1 MRKVLRF
8 RYEKNQGYFSLMW
21 KDYDRGGTGHD
32 TRHYSYL
39 FFPIRDLTTGE
50 IVGFCNS
57 GGELPKD
64 YPRIMQL
71 LKEHPIHERY
81 DVPELGLVDATVDQI
96 LTAIYQQYVLA
107 PHRERPPIIQVEVM
121 RPA

>member
-1 MRKVLRF
+1 MRKALHF
-8 RYEKNQGYFSLMW
+8 RYEKNQGYFSLIW
-21 KDYDRGGTGHD
+21 EDYDGGGTGHD
-32 TRHYSYL
+32 TRHYNYL

-71 LKEHPIHERY
+71 LKEHPIGDCY
-81 DVPELGLVDATVDQI
+81 DVPELGLMDVTVDQI
-96 LTAIYQQYVLA
+96 LTAIYEQYVLA
-107 PHRERPPIIQVEVM
+107 PRQEKLPIQVEGG